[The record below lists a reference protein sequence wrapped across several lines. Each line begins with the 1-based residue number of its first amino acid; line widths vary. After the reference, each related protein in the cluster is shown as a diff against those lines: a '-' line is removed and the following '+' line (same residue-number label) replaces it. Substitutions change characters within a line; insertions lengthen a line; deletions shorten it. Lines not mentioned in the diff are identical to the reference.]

1 MLTFDVREIYP
12 MPYVGPSTYMVGV
25 DLHDELPTLGNLVG
39 TQVKLLY
46 KDRATVTKIIQ
57 VAPPNPDHIPP
68 YRKGERIGV
77 MVEIEG

>member
-1 MLTFDVREIYP
+1 MLTFNVREIYP
-12 MPYVGPSTYMVGV
+12 MPYVSDRTYMVGV
-25 DLHDELPTLGNLVG
+25 DLHDEVPTLGNLAG

-46 KDRATVTKIIQ
+46 KDRVTVTKIIQ

-68 YRKGERIGV
+68 YRQGERIGL